1 MRMML
6 TRPRPGGYLFPRSD
20 EPNVASAEL
29 ERDGG
34 TVARGVLVGT
44 ELDALREEIEE
55 VYVRFGPDFR
65 DAKKERA
72 WPKDL
77 RYEMFNRSP
86 RAQKAALHRGILDVI
101 EPLLGEDCHIIAN
114 TCWRNSAGKK
124 SSHGGG
130 NWHIDA
136 GPHIPLRDDQE
147 WPAEIPHPVFAV
159 AVHLF
164 LEDCP
169 LASGPT
175 AIVPGSHLSGRPPPL
190 DRAMDADLTWRNQS
204 PRALVAEAGDAV
216 FFGSD
221 VWHRRLPPAATHPGR
236 FFLQIHYGRRDI
248 AQRIKPTHQRNHV
261 DAAAMSRIDSERERL
276 LLGLHVQG
284 FYDG

>member
-1 MRMML
+1 ML
-6 TRPRPGGYLFPRSD
+6 TRLWPGGYLVPRK
-20 EPNVASAEL
+20 EAASAASEEL

-34 TVARGVLVGT
+34 TLVKGAF
-44 ELDALREEIEE
+44 DAASLNSLREEIEA
-55 VYVRFGPDFR
+55 VYAGFGPDYR

-72 WPKDL
+72 WSNDF

-86 RAQKAALHRGILDVI
+86 LAQKAAMRREILDVI
-101 EPLLGEDCHIIAN
+101 EPLIGEDCHIIAN
-114 TCWRNSAGKK
+114 TCWRNPPAVGSR
-124 SSHGGG
+124 HGGE

-136 GPHIPLRDDQE
+136 GPHIPLRDDQI
-147 WPAEIPHPVFAV
+147 WPDELPHPVFAIG
-159 AVHLF
+159 VHLF

-175 AIVPGSHLSGRPPPL
+175 AIIPGSHKSGRPPPQ
-190 DRAMDADLTWRNQS
+190 DRVEDVELTWQGQGARTLE
-204 PRALVAEAGDAV
+204 AKAGDAA
-216 FFGSD
+216 FFVSD

-248 AQRIKPTHQRNHV
+248 AQRIKPTHELNHV
-261 DAAAMSRIDSERERL
+261 EDPALARIDSDRERL
-276 LLGLHVQG
+276 LLGLHTQG